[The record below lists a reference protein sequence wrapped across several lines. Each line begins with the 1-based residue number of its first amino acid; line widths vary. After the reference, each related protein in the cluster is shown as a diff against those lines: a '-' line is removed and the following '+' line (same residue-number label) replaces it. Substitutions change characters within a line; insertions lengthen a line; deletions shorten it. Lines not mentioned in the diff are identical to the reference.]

1 MDLQARKDWIISEKY
16 ERSAL
21 GAKRNWARG
30 RCSEKSKKVKKW
42 LMVNI
47 GMKQE
52 VRNRNGSGQ
61 SKKQATSQMFVDS
74 SETMERCESVQCW
87 EGNEPWQIWGSERVA
102 VLSCK
107 KNALTVDMRG
117 C

>member
-47 GMKQE
+47 GMK
-52 VRNRNGSGQ
+52 
-61 SKKQATSQMFVDS
+61 
-74 SETMERCESVQCW
+74 
-87 EGNEPWQIWGSERVA
+87 
-102 VLSCK
+102 
-107 KNALTVDMRG
+107 
-117 C
+117 